1 MASNC
6 LPIRITTDF
15 ESPAGRHAYDGLPGF
30 VVSPASCDKFVKLS
44 PETSHRNTMSRFC
57 RLFADLRLYFAE
69 ECGKVIHGYGMRRK
83 GERLGAALRLMT
95 KPDCE
100 GTRVPG

>member
-1 MASNC
+1 M
-6 LPIRITTDF
+6 TDF
-15 ESPAGRHAYDGLPGF
+15 ESPADRRIYVGLPGF
-30 VVSPASCDKFVKLS
+30 VVSPASCGKFVKLS
-44 PETSHRNTMSRFC
+44 PETSHRNTMSRFY
-57 RLFADLRLYFAE
+57 RLFADLCLYFVE

>member
-1 MASNC
+1 
-6 LPIRITTDF
+6 
-15 ESPAGRHAYDGLPGF
+15 
-30 VVSPASCDKFVKLS
+30 
-44 PETSHRNTMSRFC
+44 MSRFC
-57 RLFADLRLYFAE
+57 RLFADLCLYFME

-100 GTRVPG
+100 GTRVPGGEDPSKDRPPLSLPVTPGELSASA

>member
-1 MASNC
+1 
-6 LPIRITTDF
+6 
-15 ESPAGRHAYDGLPGF
+15 
-30 VVSPASCDKFVKLS
+30 
-44 PETSHRNTMSRFC
+44 MSRFC
-57 RLFADLRLYFAE
+57 RLFADLCFYFME

>member
-1 MASNC
+1 
-6 LPIRITTDF
+6 
-15 ESPAGRHAYDGLPGF
+15 
-30 VVSPASCDKFVKLS
+30 
-44 PETSHRNTMSRFC
+44 MSRFC
-57 RLFADLRLYFAE
+57 RLFADLCLYFME

-100 GTRVPG
+100 GTRVERIPVRIDRPCFPR